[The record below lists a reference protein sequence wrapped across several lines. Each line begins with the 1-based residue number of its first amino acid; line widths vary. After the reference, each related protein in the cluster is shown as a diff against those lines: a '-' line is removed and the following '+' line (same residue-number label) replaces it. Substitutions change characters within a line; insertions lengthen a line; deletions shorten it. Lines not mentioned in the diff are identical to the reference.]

1 MTEFLDGIEAVLYD
15 FGGVFT
21 TSPFDEVERAGE
33 EQQLPAGRLLEI
45 VFGPYHEDTDHPW
58 HRLER
63 GEISLLAARD
73 GIIEL
78 GRREGVDSDP
88 LQLLARMSED
98 GGVRESLVERAIRI
112 HRKGFPT
119 ALVTNNVSEFRER
132 WKTMIPTEE
141 LFDVIVDSS
150 EVGLRKPDP
159 AIYELALERIGG
171 VAPESALFL
180 DDHPNNV
187 RAAERLGIRGLLVT
201 AELAPTLRVLDALI
215 ERGPR
220 TN

>member
-1 MTEFLDGIEAVLYD
+1 MTEILDDIEAVLYD

-33 EQQLPAGRLLEI
+33 EQKLPAGRLLEI

-63 GEISLLAARD
+63 GEISLLDARD
-73 GIIEL
+73 GIIDL
-78 GRREGVDSDP
+78 GRREGIESDP
-88 LQLLARMSED
+88 LQLLARMSES
-98 GGVRESLVERAIRI
+98 GGVREPIVERAFDIR
-112 HRKGFPT
+112 RLGFST
-119 ALVTNNVSEFRER
+119 ALVTNNAAEFRER
-132 WKTMIPTEE
+132 WKTMIPTDE
-141 LFDVIVDSS
+141 LIDVIVDSS
-150 EVGLRKPDP
+150 EVGLRKPNP
-159 AIYELALERIGG
+159 AIYQLALERIGG

-187 RAAERLGIRGLLVT
+187 RAAERLGIQGLLVT
-201 AELAPTLRVLDALI
+201 PELEPTLRVLDALI

-220 TN
+220 TS

>member
-1 MTEFLDGIEAVLYD
+1 MTDFLDGVEAVLYD

-33 EQQLPAGRLLEI
+33 EQKLPAGRLLEI

-63 GEISLLAARD
+63 GEISLLEARD
-73 GIIEL
+73 GILEL

-98 GGVRESLVERAIRI
+98 GGVRESLVKRAIRI
-112 HRKGFPT
+112 HQKGFPT

-171 VAPESALFL
+171 GAPESALFL

-201 AELAPTLRVLDALI
+201 AELDPTLRVLDALI

>member
-1 MTEFLDGIEAVLYD
+1 MTGPADGIETVLYD

-33 EQQLPAGRLLEI
+33 EQKLPAGRLLEI
-45 VFGPYHEDTDHPW
+45 VFGPYHDDTDHPW

-63 GEISLLAARD
+63 GEISLLEARD

-78 GRREGVDSDP
+78 GRREGIDSDP
-88 LQLLARMSED
+88 LQLLARMSQD
-98 GGVRESLVERAIRI
+98 GGVRETIVQRALEIR
-112 HRKGFPT
+112 RRGFST
-119 ALVTNNVSEFRER
+119 ALVTNNVAEFRDR

-141 LFDVIVDSS
+141 MFDVIVDSS
-150 EVGLRKPDP
+150 EVGLRKPNP
-159 AIYELALERIGG
+159 AIYELALAKLGG
-171 VAPESALFL
+171 SAPKSALFL

-187 RAAERLGIRGLLVT
+187 RAAERIGIRGLLVT
-201 AELAPTLRVLDALI
+201 PDLDPTHQVLDALI
-215 ERGPR
+215 ERGPE

>member
-1 MTEFLDGIEAVLYD
+1 MTEILDDIEAVLYD

-33 EQQLPAGRLLEI
+33 EQKLPAGRLLEI

-63 GEISLLAARD
+63 GEISLLDARD
-73 GIIEL
+73 GIIDL
-78 GRREGVDSDP
+78 GRREGIESDP
-88 LQLLARMSED
+88 LQLLARMSES
-98 GGVRESLVERAIRI
+98 GGVREPIVERAFDIR
-112 HRKGFPT
+112 RLGFST
-119 ALVTNNVSEFRER
+119 ALVTNNAAEFRER
-132 WKTMIPTEE
+132 WKTMIPTDE

-150 EVGLRKPDP
+150 EVGLRKPNP
-159 AIYELALERIGG
+159 AIYQLALERIGG

-187 RAAERLGIRGLLVT
+187 RAAERLGIQGLLVT
-201 AELAPTLRVLDALI
+201 PELEPTLRVLDALI

-220 TN
+220 TS